1 VDAFNSLITDRD
13 SIFAAYR
20 DIIADFLTDNTA
32 LEKEAQA
39 IQGECDVVLEQSYHI
54 QLMTEIKHIQ
64 MLDIYLIN
72 AIIIKTRE
80 YQNTMKEKVSCFVCP
95 TESPQKLRGDGK
107 AIG

>member
-1 VDAFNSLITDRD
+1 
-13 SIFAAYR
+13 
-20 DIIADFLTDNTA
+20 
-32 LEKEAQA
+32 
-39 IQGECDVVLEQSYHI
+39 
-54 QLMTEIKHIQ
+54 